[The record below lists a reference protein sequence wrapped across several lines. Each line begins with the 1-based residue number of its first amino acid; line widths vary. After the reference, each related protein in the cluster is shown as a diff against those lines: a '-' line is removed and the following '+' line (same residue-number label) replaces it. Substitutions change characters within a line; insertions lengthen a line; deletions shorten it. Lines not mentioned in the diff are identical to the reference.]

1 MTGNCV
7 CFYSIVGVPVSQC
20 LQGLL
25 KPLSLE
31 VTAIRRSS
39 RGLKSNPCRGFS
51 LVERIKH
58 RLLIGWDVYSQKRRV
73 IRHSSIRW
81 KPNPCRGLSNYA
93 HTTWEPLSIC
103 RFRIGRCPNITKQ
116 CWFLSIWRRDLRVV
130 TSGVVIYCKTFE
142 KIEIMKSY
150 LSSSAATLLGQPC
163 LHSSLDSI
171 VVSLFTNRETA
182 MLSTLPHISPPHL
195 RLTFQSYSPR
205 SIGVCEPDICLFFY
219 THTF

>member
-58 RLLIGWDVYSQKRRV
+58 WLLIGWDVYSQKKRV
-73 IRHSSIRW
+73 IRHSSTRW
-81 KPNPCRGLSNYA
+81 NPILVEGSPIMRTPLENLSLFADLGLDAVPTLPSSVDSSVFGDVICGLWHQEWSFIARRLKKLKSWSHIYRAQQQHCLVNLVS
-93 HTTWEPLSIC
+93 TLSWTASWSHYS
-103 RFRIGRCPNITKQ
+103 RIGRRQ
-116 CWFLSIWRRDLRVV
+116 C
-130 TSGVVIYCKTFE
+130 
-142 KIEIMKSY
+142 
-150 LSSSAATLLGQPC
+150 
-163 LHSSLDSI
+163 
-171 VVSLFTNRETA
+171 
-182 MLSTLPHISPPHL
+182 
-195 RLTFQSYSPR
+195 
-205 SIGVCEPDICLFFY
+205 
-219 THTF
+219 

>member
-58 RLLIGWDVYSQKRRV
+58 WLLIGWDVYSQKRRV

-142 KIEIMKSY
+142 KLKSWSHIY
-150 LSSSAATLLGQPC
+150 RAQQQHC
-163 LHSSLDSI
+163 LVNL
-171 VVSLFTNRETA
+171 V
-182 MLSTLPHISPPHL
+182 STLSWTASWSH
-195 RLTFQSYSPR
+195 YSR
-205 SIGVCEPDICLFFY
+205 IGRRQC
-219 THTF
+219 